1 MGAMITDSVFNQV
14 AFFAQDVHELCY
26 GIDHFLKDVII
37 IPPGKWR
44 TDLILEPNDKVNEV
58 SVRLCW
64 LGSGSTSAWIAVGWG
79 FDSLSGSTLL
89 HWCPALG
96 AHIV

>member
-1 MGAMITDSVFNQV
+1 MIGRCLGAMLTDNVFNQV
-14 AFFAQDVHELCY
+14 AFFSQDVHELCY

-58 SVRLCW
+58 MSFIFALVPLRHSIPL
-64 LGSGSTSAWIAVGWG
+64 SSTIPCR
-79 FDSLSGSTLL
+79 T
-89 HWCPALG
+89 
-96 AHIV
+96 